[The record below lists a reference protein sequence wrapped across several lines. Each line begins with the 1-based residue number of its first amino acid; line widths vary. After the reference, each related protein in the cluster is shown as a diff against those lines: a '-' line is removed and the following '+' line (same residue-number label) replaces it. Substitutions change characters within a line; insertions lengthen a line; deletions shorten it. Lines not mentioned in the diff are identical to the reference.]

1 MNIKS
6 SHSIAIFAQYF
17 YNTYISKV
25 IRTSFEIRNAF
36 SDFVFAKRND
46 RNLNYLNYFEFFDR
60 FTIKVLNRE
69 IQTKFFRR
77 FENFNFLNFRFL
89 FFILHLHVTIS
100 SFSCAISD
108 LIL

>member
-36 SDFVFAKRND
+36 SDFVFANCND
-46 RNLNYLNYFEFFDR
+46 RNANYSNHFEFLNRLTIRVFDR
-60 FTIKVLNRE
+60 E
-69 IQTKFFRR
+69 I
-77 FENFNFLNFRFL
+77 
-89 FFILHLHVTIS
+89 
-100 SFSCAISD
+100 
-108 LIL
+108 